1 MLKLI
6 FYTVAQVIV
15 IFQFS
20 VSTKRVKRND
30 QGSKPFF
37 KSPKFA
43 LSSKQTK
50 SSTTVVTEDPNDLN

>member
-1 MLKLI
+1 MLKFI

-37 KSPKFA
+37 KCPKFA